1 MTDYADKE
9 GPELGEVE
17 NQGRDEI
24 TPKGIEWEVVSLTA
38 STYAASP
45 GPKVPDS
52 VHKEKASVADESEAE
67 TSRAL
72 LMSGHFIFVPG
83 QQETLPAVEEDQ
95 EMHKGE
101 KGENLV
107 SEPQTEEWDRSKQK
121 EKDDL
126 NIPGLKVPDDFSV
139 SEGFDGKAGSLPI
152 HDSKFDEVNLLHG
165 AKALDVEQVVYDSV
179 KKNEITLG
187 GSASLHDLIEPSESA
202 LDPVV
207 PQDESDR
214 KDDNKDKNN
223 TEDPISKAWWEKPV
237 ACLRAHV
244 NETNAIW
251 SIFIAAA
258 VVGLVILGQKWQ
270 QERKQVLQQRSQL
283 SLTTTEVIF
292 TNISESQT
300 RQLDRYPGLKI
311 SWLVAADMPH
321 ISAMELRHTMEDDAL
336 DELERGTVCLIS
348 RSLRHTMEYVLI

>member
-1 MTDYADKE
+1 MADYTKKE
-9 GPELGEVE
+9 EPELGEVE
-17 NQGRDEI
+17 NQGGDEI
-24 TPKGIEWEVVSLTA
+24 KSKGIEWEVVSLTA

-52 VHKEKASVADESEAE
+52 VHKEKASAADESEAE
-67 TSRAL
+67 TSQAL
-72 LMSGHFIFVPG
+72 LMSGHFVYAPG
-83 QQETLPAVEEDQ
+83 QQENLPAVEESL
-95 EMHKGE
+95 EINKGE
-101 KGENLV
+101 KNLV
-107 SEPQTEEWDRSKQK
+107 TELQTEESDRSKQK
-121 EKDDL
+121 ENDDL

-179 KKNEITLG
+179 KNNEITLG

-207 PQDESDR
+207 PRDESDR
-214 KDDNKDKNN
+214 KAHNNDKNN
-223 TEDPISKAWWEKPV
+223 TEDPIPRAWWEKPV

-270 QERKQVLQQRSQL
+270 QERKQVLQQRLQL
-283 SLTTTEVIF
+283 SLTTEKPDKAVGSLSRFKDIMVGGGQHA
-292 TNISESQT
+292 S
-300 RQLDRYPGLKI
+300 
-311 SWLVAADMPH
+311 H
-321 ISAMELRHTMEDDAL
+321 ISNGVASHHGR
-336 DELERGTVCLIS
+336 
-348 RSLRHTMEYVLI
+348 